1 VLNSTERSFAR
12 STSNHLVT
20 PCGITPYRLF
30 DEAAVIAAGVL
41 NAKLPRVG
49 LVPAVVAE
57 GALIST
63 ADAGLI
69 PELLN
74 STDATPIDMARVKLA
89 V

>member
-1 VLNSTERSFAR
+1 
-12 STSNHLVT
+12 
-20 PCGITPYRLF
+20 
-30 DEAAVIAAGVL
+30 VIAAGVL